1 MTAAS
6 AAASLIVPEA
16 APGTPS
22 RPADAAVPD
31 LRRGL
36 STDWTC
42 ARLEAIGAGEL
53 HLAASILG
61 IFPVAVANHA
71 DGALPPYQ
79 LAELTERVR
88 RTNPPTLGSAGHR
101 PAGRP

>member
-1 MTAAS
+1 MPGRPGPLQS
-6 AAASLIVPEA
+6 
-16 APGTPS
+16 APGSPPD
-22 RPADAAVPD
+22 PADAAVPD

-36 STDWTC
+36 FADRTC
-42 ARLEAIGAGEL
+42 ARPEAIGAGEL
-53 HLAASILG
+53 HLAATILG

-88 RTNPPTLGSAGHR
+88 RANPPALGGSAGHR